1 MQPHTQEQASAMRV
15 AKNKLQRLHEL
26 VQICAFAVNAER
38 VLIHS
43 RERLKG
49 TSEVPH
55 LPSMI
60 AGVIDDY
67 DDGNTVSVL
76 NHIANELAV
85 VYCEL
90 DEIAAT

>member
-1 MQPHTQEQASAMRV
+1 MRL
-15 AKNKLQRLHEL
+15 AKDKLQHLHEL

-55 LPSMI
+55 LHGMV
-60 AGVIDDY
+60 AAVIDDY
-67 DDGNTVSVL
+67 DDGNTVAVL
-76 NHIANELAV
+76 NRVAHELAA

-90 DEIAAT
+90 DNPAT